1 MQFLETSLHLKKMHD
16 WDVQSDL
23 IYTFMCLLSYLDF
36 FQCNVRGHFL
46 KIYFS
51 KLTLELIQY
60 FVLHIYPLFLDSN
73 FCYSTGINTL
83 PQVCKETAG
92 VASDDQ
98 FLKSQMLAMLDQW
111 MQDPRFFF
119 SKCQCFYICC
129 QFSWFFSHYLNGR
142 WCNTWN
148 TLLSGGT
155 WLRILALIVFYIK
168 EVMRKEV
175 YLSCYCSLPCHY
187 ATKHVYGI

>member
-23 IYTFMCLLSYLDF
+23 IYTVMWLVSYLDF
-36 FQCNVRGHFL
+36 FQCNIRGHFL

-92 VASDDQ
+92 VASHDQ
-98 FLKSQMLAMLDQW
+98 FLKSQMLTMWDQW
-111 MQDPRFFF
+111 MQDPRVFSASVKFLHLLPILLIIFFLITWMGGGVILETP
-119 SKCQCFYICC
+119 CF
-129 QFSWFFSHYLNGR
+129 LE
-142 WCNTWN
+142 
-148 TLLSGGT
+148 
-155 WLRILALIVFYIK
+155 ALD
-168 EVMRKEV
+168 
-175 YLSCYCSLPCHY
+175 
-187 ATKHVYGI
+187 